1 MAYRMTAYR
10 GVMRELA
17 LAEERDDAPAPVA
30 QARPQPAASQRG
42 NRQVVPAT
50 KAALLAEPAF
60 KGIFE
65 FG

>member
-1 MAYRMTAYR
+1 MTAYR

-17 LAEERDDAPAPVA
+17 LAEEREDESARAPS
-30 QARPQPAASQRG
+30 RPEPAAPQHG
-42 NRQVVPAT
+42 ARQVVPAT